1 MSTLELPDDLPDAWR
16 DLIAGLTLL
25 ARGQSNDISPLHC
38 EHDTLWV
45 MASAE
50 AFTPEEITRLDGLGF
65 FVDEEGGFQSFRF
78 GGA

>member
-1 MSTLELPDDLPDAWR
+1 MSTIELPDDLPDAWR
-16 DLIAGLTLL
+16 DLISGLALL
-25 ARGQSNDISPLHC
+25 ARGQTGSSPLHC

-50 AFTPEEITRLDGLGF
+50 AFTPEEIVMIDRLGF

-78 GGA
+78 GSA